1 MLTQLRDR
9 YQEISATGYQVIIIT
24 PSNRSFLEQ
33 FDTAFGPYPFP
44 IYGDPARALYRE
56 MGHVSMA
63 KTKLLLK
70 AGKAL
75 LKGGSKTFLPSDEK
89 QQNLVKKAMKTH
101 DIYIQGGSWLF
112 SESGEVTWSHVD
124 TAPEDH
130 ATIDQLLGQM
140 K

>member
-1 MLTQLRDR
+1 MRER
-9 YQEISATGYQVIIIT
+9 YQEVSATGYQVIIIA

-33 FDTAFGPYPFP
+33 FDEAFGPYPFP
-44 IYGDPARALYRE
+44 IYGDPDRALYRE

-63 KTKLLLK
+63 KTKLLFT

-112 SESGEVTWSHVD
+112 NEQGEVIWSHVD
-124 TAPEDH
+124 TAPENH
-130 ATIDQLLGQM
+130 ATIDQLLEQM

>member
-1 MLTQLRDR
+1 MHI
-9 YQEISATGYQVIIIT
+9 EGVTGWEGKPVSEIIIA

-33 FDTAFGPYPFP
+33 FDTAFWPYPFP

-112 SESGEVTWSHVD
+112 SESGEVTWCHID